1 MKVYV
6 IMRGPF
12 CFIVFSIEFVDR
24 DFKFKNLHY
33 KLQTANLK
41 LKKGLSH
48 MRQPLFSTNDERPTT
63 LTANP

>member
-24 DFKFKNLHY
+24 DFKFKKVQFTRDY
-33 KLQTANLK
+33 T
-41 LKKGLSH
+41 G
-48 MRQPLFSTNDERPTT
+48 
-63 LTANP
+63 